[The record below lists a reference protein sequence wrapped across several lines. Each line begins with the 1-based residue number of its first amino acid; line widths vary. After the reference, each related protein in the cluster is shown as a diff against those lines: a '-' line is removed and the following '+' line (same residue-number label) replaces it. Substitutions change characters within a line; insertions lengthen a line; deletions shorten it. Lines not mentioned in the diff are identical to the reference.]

1 MNKLTKIVL
10 SFLMVITCI
19 NFSTVQ
25 AEDGEEVNYSEPTT
39 VETVSE
45 DPANEVEQ
53 EVAQEEPAVEEEATV
68 EEAPAEQPAEEA
80 ATVEEPQQEEVAPE
94 ASEEAQVEEATAT
107 PEEAASEETT
117 EAAEPQQE
125 ETTATPEAQQE
136 VQYPAFN
143 ATIEEQGVTLSASE
157 GVFPEG
163 TTVSA
168 TDKSNDDAVVNALE
182 ATISAANGENLQ
194 ATGFVAYDFSF
205 VDASG
210 NKVEPKGDVSVTYSN
225 ISTTIP
231 SSEVYRVYHVT
242 DDGNVEAVEDS
253 KVTVSDDQVTF
264 TANSFSSYAVVG
276 YNTIQAVVN
285 AEGTENSDANT
296 SEDNIALA
304 AKANI
309 SKTISKGE
317 TETLTATSRSVEYW
331 EVTSGKDVVSIVTS
345 NKGGYFQAAKAT
357 IKANKIGNATV
368 SNGKDTWDI
377 KVVAN
382 SYTVS
387 FDINGGDG
395 KTPSNVTVEEN
406 KIITLP
412 SGDAFSRSN
421 YELVGWSENINAIK
435 TYKKDGQYPIY
446 PCGDK
451 FEVTKNTKLYAV
463 WAQNSGEFQAKLAVA
478 VRTDGNTPGEPSINY
493 DDVYKYYVDNV
504 LEDNILKYISPAKTV
519 AGVAAVKTVLTDAFY
534 QMITDLNAANKDS
547 STKPYYDPDTQYIE
561 WYVVKYQDNDDTF
574 HVDGTIKNKNVVTL
588 SYDQNGATSGIL
600 PDSSTA
606 YVEDEKVITV
616 SKPGNLYDRNNPNS
630 WQGLKRSGYEFSGWN
645 TAADGKGTTYQPGDP
660 ITLSENITLYAQW
673 RAKEYTVKY
682 DTKGGNTINDA
693 TVNYNDVVALPTPTR
708 EDSNFLGW
716 TYNGTTVAANS
727 TYASIAGSEN
737 TTEIVLVA
745 QWENTAGGEAGY
757 FLSKQGAKWDK
768 DVDFDNPWTDSA
780 NKALKYRI
788 KQYFHYGDTFTVT
801 DAVPTA
807 DNASFIGWL
816 DKDRS
821 NNGAAIKHAGDTVTY
836 SYEKSKGKYSTYCLD
851 ALWAELKISGITDTY
866 DGNQKTTSNAIIDI
880 NKGSEL
886 DDEYKQQA
894 ESLIKPGE
902 VYYSTDQ
909 NKWRKDKPSFKD
921 AGTYTVYAKQ
931 DVTVGGVTTT
941 LKASA
946 LVVINP
952 RKVTLTSGSDSKT
965 YDGTPLTKNE
975 VTVGGE
981 KFAAGEGA
989 EYTVT
994 GSQTLVGTSDNE
1006 FTYKLN
1012 EGTSA
1017 DNYEIT
1023 PVEGK
1028 LEVKARTE
1036 KLSITVSAQDGTA
1049 TYDGN
1054 DHTVSGLKE
1063 TEFTVN
1069 GKKFTVEGLSA
1080 TVTGKNAGSYKNVV
1094 KGTATV
1100 KDEEKNDVTSQ
1111 FTVSTVDG
1119 SLEISKRKVTLT
1131 SGSDSKTYDGTPLT
1145 KNEVTV
1151 GGEKFAAGEG
1161 ATYTHF
1167 AKVIDVTGATGV
1179 ANTFNYTLL
1188 DGTNPDNYTIT
1199 KNEGKLKV
1207 NPYDK
1212 AITAKVSGTRA
1223 TYVYNGKQYSVAGF
1237 TVKFEKPDGTPDLS
1251 ETNVILKPNKTAK
1264 ASGTD
1269 VGEYAMKLKASDF
1282 EWKDANFS
1290 NVTISIAEDGL
1301 LKITPA
1307 SIDPTENTRFKVTG
1321 LRDVLY
1327 SGAKQ
1332 KQTPTIKDTT
1342 TNKDLVEGTDYTITC
1357 NTKDFTNAGTITY
1370 TLSGIGNYSGTREVS
1385 YKIKQRTVNLKSD
1398 TASKTYDGTALTR
1411 PDVTVT
1417 GDGFVKGEATAIAT
1431 GSVINVTATPVDNTI
1446 AVVPTE
1452 GSNYNVNNYDIHK
1465 DEGKLSITAAD
1476 ITPTDPEKPETTRF
1490 TVEKPADTTYNGTS
1504 QQQKPVVKDGKKVL
1518 VEDTD
1523 YTLEYPDNT
1532 TDANDK
1538 VEVIIHGIG
1547 NYTGT
1552 RTTSYAINR
1561 KAVTLTSA
1569 DDSKTYDGQP
1579 LTAES
1584 VTAEGFVERQGATYS
1599 GFATVTVVT
1608 PAAGVDNTFSYTL
1621 NEGTNAD
1628 NYEITQKFGKLIVN
1642 PVGTVTV
1649 TIVGNSDTVTYD
1661 GSVHEVK
1668 GYEVTNISDS
1678 LYSEADIKFDGNASV
1693 TRTEEGTSTM
1703 GITDKNFSNTNTNF
1717 GTVNFVVTD
1726 GSLTITAASIDP
1738 ELPDPTN
1745 PDNPTENTRFEV
1757 TGLTD
1762 VLYNGAEQ
1770 KQTPTITDTTT
1781 GKALV
1786 KDTDYTITCNTEDFT
1801 NAGTITYTLSG
1812 IGNYSGTRV
1821 VSYKIKQRVVN
1832 LKSDTASKT
1841 YDGTALTRPDVTVTG
1856 DGFVEGEAAAIAT
1869 GSVTYVS
1876 EGEVTNTIAVVSK
1889 KKSNY
1894 NANNYDIHKDEG
1906 KLSITA
1912 ADITPT
1918 DPENPDTTRF
1928 TVEKPADTTYNG
1940 NSQQQKPVVKD
1951 GEKVLVEG
1959 EDYTLTYPENTTDAN
1974 ANVEVTITGIGNYTG
1989 TRTTSYAINR
1999 KAVTL
2004 TSADGSKTYDGQPL
2018 TAESVTPEGFVEGQG
2033 ATYSGFATVI
2043 EVTETAVPNTFS
2055 YTLNEGTLESNYN
2068 ITANYGSLTITP
2080 KTIVP
2085 DGPETPEEKKTG
2097 IEATNPEGS
2106 KYDGTEHKNAP
2117 TVTDTKT
2124 GVTLTEGTDYTLTY
2138 SEDVTNAGT
2147 VTVTVT
2153 GKGNYTGEFNVT
2165 YEITKRDVVLT
2176 SATDSKK
2183 FDGTPLR
2190 NENVEVTGE
2199 GFAEGEG
2206 ATYSE
2211 FAEVTN
2217 VTDEA
2222 VANTFT
2228 YTLNENTLASNYNI
2242 TTELGTLT
2250 ITPKTI
2256 TPDQPGTPEEEKT
2269 GITVENPDDVKYD
2282 GKDHAEKPVIKDE
2295 KTGITLEE
2303 GKDYEIVYP
2312 EDIKN
2317 AGEIA
2322 ATVVGKGDYEGS
2334 FEIKFNILKRDVTFT
2349 SATDSK
2355 QYDGNALTN
2364 GSVEITG
2371 DGFIE
2376 GEGATFNV
2384 TGSITDVGSTNN
2396 AFTYAMNEGTNA
2408 DNYNVTVVEGTL
2420 TVSEQPVVPTPVTP
2434 TTPSNNTPAR
2444 TNNVPARAVT
2454 NPTTTTPAPEATVEP
2469 EKAET
2474 TPAPTAKPEKIK
2486 EEATPQAAP
2495 KGHWA
2500 LINLIAAMLS
2510 VVLAVVALLAKHAK
2524 DEDEDDEDK
2533 DDQVVAN
2540 ENEDDAENESTRHR
2554 RWKVIATIDAILAVV
2569 VFILTENISLPM
2581 VLVDKWT
2588 LLMVLF
2594 GLISIVS
2601 TYFARKWHE
2610 EDEDEDEESS
2620 QNA

>member
-53 EVAQEEPAVEEEATV
+53 EVAPEEPVVEEEATV

-80 ATVEEPQQEEVAPE
+80 TPVEEPQQEEVAPE
-94 ASEEAQVEEATAT
+94 ASEEAQVEEVNNA
-107 PEEAASEETT
+107 PE

-125 ETTATPEAQQE
+125 ETAAPEEPQEEAKEE

-157 GVFPEG
+157 GIFPQG

-168 TDKSNDDAVVNALE
+168 TDKSDDDAVVNALE

-242 DDGNVEAVEDS
+242 DDGNVEVVEDS
-253 KVTVSDDQVTF
+253 KVTVSDGQVTF

-276 YNTIQAVVN
+276 YNTIQVAVN
-285 AEGTENSDANT
+285 AEDTENSDANT

-304 AKANI
+304 ANI
-309 SKTISKGE
+309 NSKTITKGK
-317 TETLTATSRSVEYW
+317 TETLTATKKQKVTW
-331 EVTSGKDVVSIVTS
+331 KVTSDNDVVSISSSTKGS
-345 NKGGYFQAAKAT
+345 NWEYATAK

-368 SNGKDTWDI
+368 TNGIDTWNI
-377 KVVAN
+377 EVVAN

-387 FDINGGDG
+387 FNINGGNG
-395 KTPSNVTVEEN
+395 TTPSNVTFGEG

-421 YELVGWSENINAIK
+421 YELVGWSENSNAIK
-435 TYKKDGQYPIY
+435 TYENVGQYPIY
-446 PCGDK
+446 PCGEK
-451 FEVTKNTKLYAV
+451 FEVTKNTTLYAV
-463 WAQNSGEFQAKLAVA
+463 WAQNSGKFQAKLSVA

-493 DDVYKYYVDNV
+493 DEVYKYYVENV
-504 LEDNILKYISPAKTV
+504 TVDNILKYISPAKTV

-534 QMITDLNAANKDS
+534 QMITDKNAANKGS
-547 STKPYYDPDTQYIE
+547 STRPYYDPDTQYIE
-561 WYVVKYQDNDDTF
+561 WYVVKYQNNDNTF
-574 HVDGTIKNKNVVTL
+574 HVDGTIKDKNVVTL
-588 SYDQNGATSGIL
+588 SYDKNGATSGIL

-606 YVEDEKVITV
+606 YAQNNRVITV
-616 SKPGNLYDRNNPNS
+616 SQPGNLYDRRDPNS
-630 WQGLKRSGYEFSGWN
+630 WQELKKSGYDFSGWN
-645 TAADGKGTTYQPGDP
+645 TAADGTGTTYQPGET

-682 DTKGGNTINDA
+682 DTKGGNTIDNA

-716 TYNGTTVAANS
+716 TYNGATVAANS
-727 TYASIAGSEN
+727 TYASIAGNEN

-757 FLSKQGAKWDK
+757 FLSKQGATWNKA
-768 DVDFDNPWTDSA
+768 VDFINPWTDSA
-780 NKALKYRI
+780 NKGLKYRI
-788 KQYFHYGDTFTVT
+788 DQYFHYGDTFTVT
-801 DAVPTA
+801 DAVPVVE
-807 DNASFIGWL
+807 NASFIGWL
-816 DKDRS
+816 DKARS
-821 NNGAAIKHAGDTVTY
+821 DNEAAIKHAGDTVTY
-836 SYEKSKGKYSTYCLD
+836 SYRKSNGKYSTYCLD
-851 ALWAELKISGITDTY
+851 ALWAELKITGVTDTY
-866 DGNQKTTSNAIIDI
+866 DGNPKTTSNAVIDI

-894 ESLIKPGE
+894 DSLIKKGE
-902 VYYSTDQ
+902 LYYSTNQ
-909 NKWRKDKPSFKD
+909 NEWSKEKPSFTN

-946 LVVINP
+946 RVVIN
-952 RKVTLTSGSDSKT
+952 KAEVTLKSKDLSKE
-965 YDGTPLTKNE
+965 YDGTALVNGSTALE
-975 VTVGGE
+975 TETGWAE
-981 KFAAGEGA
+981 GEGA
-989 EYTVT
+989 DYTFT
-994 GSQTLVGTSDNE
+994 GSRTLVGSSANAFSYTLRSNTS
-1006 FTYKLN
+1006 K
-1012 EGTSA
+1012 

-1023 PVEGK
+1023 KTEG
-1028 LEVKARTE
+1028 
-1036 KLSITVSAQDGTA
+1036 
-1049 TYDGN
+1049 
-1054 DHTVSGLKE
+1054 
-1063 TEFTVN
+1063 
-1069 GKKFTVEGLSA
+1069 
-1080 TVTGKNAGSYKNVV
+1080 
-1094 KGTATV
+1094 
-1100 KDEEKNDVTSQ
+1100 
-1111 FTVSTVDG
+1111 
-1119 SLEISKRKVTLT
+1119 TLT
-1131 SGSDSKTYDGTPLT
+1131 
-1145 KNEVTV
+1145 
-1151 GGEKFAAGEG
+1151 
-1161 ATYTHF
+1161 
-1167 AKVIDVTGATGV
+1167 
-1179 ANTFNYTLL
+1179 
-1188 DGTNPDNYTIT
+1188 
-1199 KNEGKLKV
+1199 V
-1207 NPYDK
+1207 NPYDE
-1212 AITAKVSGTRA
+1212 AIIAKVSGTKA
-1223 TYVYNGKQYSVAGF
+1223 TYVYDGTTYSVSGF
-1237 TVKFEKPDGTPDLS
+1237 DVEFEKPNGTPDSLS
-1251 ETNVILKPNKTAK
+1251 KTSVVLKPNKTAK

-1269 VGEYAMKLKASDF
+1269 VGDYKMNLEASDF
-1282 EWKDANFS
+1282 EWNDANFS

-1307 SIDPTENTRFKVTG
+1307 SIDPEKPTENTRFEVTG
-1321 LRDVLY
+1321 LKDVLY
-1327 SGAKQ
+1327 NGAEQ

-1342 TNKDLVEGTDYTITC
+1342 TGKALVKDTDYTITC

-1370 TLSGIGNYSGTREVS
+1370 TLKGIGNYSGTREVS
-1385 YKIKQRTVNLKSD
+1385 YSIKKRTVNLKSD

-1411 PDVTVT
+1411 PGVTVT

-1431 GSVINVTATPVDNTI
+1431 GSVINVTATPVVNTI

-1452 GSNYNVNNYDIHK
+1452 GSKYNENNYVIQK
-1465 DEGKLSITAAD
+1465 DEG
-1476 ITPTDPEKPETTRF
+1476 E
-1490 TVEKPADTTYNGTS
+1490 
-1504 QQQKPVVKDGKKVL
+1504 
-1518 VEDTD
+1518 
-1523 YTLEYPDNT
+1523 
-1532 TDANDK
+1532 
-1538 VEVIIHGIG
+1538 
-1547 NYTGT
+1547 
-1552 RTTSYAINR
+1552 
-1561 KAVTLTSA
+1561 
-1569 DDSKTYDGQP
+1569 
-1579 LTAES
+1579 
-1584 VTAEGFVERQGATYS
+1584 
-1599 GFATVTVVT
+1599 
-1608 PAAGVDNTFSYTL
+1608 
-1621 NEGTNAD
+1621 
-1628 NYEITQKFGKLIVN
+1628 
-1642 PVGTVTV
+1642 
-1649 TIVGNSDTVTYD
+1649 
-1661 GSVHEVK
+1661 
-1668 GYEVTNISDS
+1668 
-1678 LYSEADIKFDGNASV
+1678 
-1693 TRTEEGTSTM
+1693 
-1703 GITDKNFSNTNTNF
+1703 
-1717 GTVNFVVTD
+1717 
-1726 GSLTITAASIDP
+1726 
-1738 ELPDPTN
+1738 
-1745 PDNPTENTRFEV
+1745 
-1757 TGLTD
+1757 
-1762 VLYNGAEQ
+1762 
-1770 KQTPTITDTTT
+1770 
-1781 GKALV
+1781 
-1786 KDTDYTITCNTEDFT
+1786 
-1801 NAGTITYTLSG
+1801 
-1812 IGNYSGTRV
+1812 
-1821 VSYKIKQRVVN
+1821 
-1832 LKSDTASKT
+1832 
-1841 YDGTALTRPDVTVTG
+1841 
-1856 DGFVEGEAAAIAT
+1856 
-1869 GSVTYVS
+1869 
-1876 EGEVTNTIAVVSK
+1876 
-1889 KKSNY
+1889 
-1894 NANNYDIHKDEG
+1894 
-1906 KLSITA
+1906 LSITA

-1940 NSQQQKPVVKD
+1940 TSQQQKPVVKD
-1951 GEKVLVEG
+1951 GEKALVEG

-1974 ANVEVTITGIGNYTG
+1974 ANVEVTITGIGNYAG

-2033 ATYSGFATVI
+2033 ATYGEFAKIT
-2043 EVTETAVPNTFS
+2043 EVTPAEGVDNTFS

-2068 ITANYGSLTITP
+2068 ITTNYGSLTITP

-2097 IEATNPEGS
+2097 IEVTNPEGS

-2183 FDGTPLR
+2183 YDGTALR
-2190 NENVEVTGE
+2190 NENVEVTGD

-2217 VTDEA
+2217 VTDGA

-2242 TTELGTLT
+2242 STEFGTLT

-2256 TPDQPGTPEEEKT
+2256 TPDQPETPEEEKT
-2269 GITVENPDDVKYD
+2269 GITVENPGDVKYD

-2295 KTGITLEE
+2295 KTGVTLEE

-2317 AGEIA
+2317 AGEIT

-2364 GSVEITG
+2364 GNVEITG

-2420 TVSEQPVVPTPVTP
+2420 TVSEQPVVPTTATP

-2444 TNNVPARAVT
+2444 TNNVPARVVT

-2524 DEDEDDEDK
+2524 DEDDEDK

-2540 ENEDDAENESTRHR
+2540 ENEDDENESTRHR

-2569 VFILTENISLPM
+2569 VFILTENLAHDM

>member
-53 EVAQEEPAVEEEATV
+53 EVAPEEPVVEEEATV

-80 ATVEEPQQEEVAPE
+80 TPVEEPQQEEVAPE
-94 ASEEAQVEEATAT
+94 ASEEAQVEEVNNA
-107 PEEAASEETT
+107 PE

-125 ETTATPEAQQE
+125 ETAAPEEPQEEAKEE

-157 GVFPEG
+157 GIFPQG

-168 TDKSNDDAVVNALE
+168 TDKSDDDAVVNALE

-242 DDGNVEAVEDS
+242 DDGNVEVVEDS
-253 KVTVSDDQVTF
+253 KVTVSDGQVTF

-276 YNTIQAVVN
+276 YNTIQVAVN
-285 AEGTENSDANT
+285 AEDTENSDANT

-304 AKANI
+304 ANI
-309 SKTISKGE
+309 NSKTITKGK
-317 TETLTATSRSVEYW
+317 TETLTATKKQKVTW
-331 EVTSGKDVVSIVTS
+331 KVTSDNDVVSISSSTKGS
-345 NKGGYFQAAKAT
+345 NWEYATAK

-368 SNGKDTWDI
+368 TNGIDTWNI
-377 KVVAN
+377 EVVAN

-387 FDINGGDG
+387 FNINGGNG
-395 KTPSNVTVEEN
+395 TTPSNVTFGEG

-421 YELVGWSENINAIK
+421 YELVGWSENSNAIK
-435 TYKKDGQYPIY
+435 TYENVGQYPIY
-446 PCGDK
+446 PCGEK
-451 FEVTKNTKLYAV
+451 FEVTKNTTLYAV
-463 WAQNSGEFQAKLAVA
+463 WAQNSGKFQAKLSVA

-493 DDVYKYYVDNV
+493 DEVYKYYVENV
-504 LEDNILKYISPAKTV
+504 TVDNILKYISPAKTV

-534 QMITDLNAANKDS
+534 QMITDKNAANKGS
-547 STKPYYDPDTQYIE
+547 STRPYYDPDTQYIE
-561 WYVVKYQDNDDTF
+561 WYVVKYQNNDNTF
-574 HVDGTIKNKNVVTL
+574 HVDGTIKDKNVVTL
-588 SYDQNGATSGIL
+588 SYDKNGATSGIL

-606 YVEDEKVITV
+606 YAQNNRVITV
-616 SKPGNLYDRNNPNS
+616 SQPGNLYDRRDPNS
-630 WQGLKRSGYEFSGWN
+630 WQELKKSGYDFSGWN
-645 TAADGKGTTYQPGDP
+645 TAADGTGTTYQPGET

-682 DTKGGNTINDA
+682 DTKGGNTIDNA

-716 TYNGTTVAANS
+716 TYNGATVAANS
-727 TYASIAGSEN
+727 TYASIAGNEN

-757 FLSKQGAKWDK
+757 FLSKQGATWNKA
-768 DVDFDNPWTDSA
+768 VDFINPWTDSA
-780 NKALKYRI
+780 NKGLKYRI
-788 KQYFHYGDTFTVT
+788 DQYFHYGDTFTVT
-801 DAVPTA
+801 DAVPVVE
-807 DNASFIGWL
+807 NASFIGWL
-816 DKDRS
+816 DKARS
-821 NNGAAIKHAGDTVTY
+821 DNEAAIKHAGDTVTY
-836 SYEKSKGKYSTYCLD
+836 SYRKSNGKYSTYCLD
-851 ALWAELKISGITDTY
+851 ALWAELKITGVTDTY
-866 DGNQKTTSNAIIDI
+866 DGNPKTTSNAVIDI

-894 ESLIKPGE
+894 DSLIKKGE
-902 VYYSTDQ
+902 LYYSTNQ
-909 NKWRKDKPSFKD
+909 NEWSKEKPSFTN

-946 LVVINP
+946 RVVIN
-952 RKVTLTSGSDSKT
+952 KAEVTLKSKDLSKE
-965 YDGTPLTKNE
+965 YDGTALVNGSTALE
-975 VTVGGE
+975 TETGWAE
-981 KFAAGEGA
+981 GEGA
-989 EYTVT
+989 DYTFT
-994 GSQTLVGTSDNE
+994 GSRTLVGSSANAFSYTLRSNTS
-1006 FTYKLN
+1006 K
-1012 EGTSA
+1012 

-1023 PVEGK
+1023 KTEG
-1028 LEVKARTE
+1028 
-1036 KLSITVSAQDGTA
+1036 
-1049 TYDGN
+1049 
-1054 DHTVSGLKE
+1054 
-1063 TEFTVN
+1063 
-1069 GKKFTVEGLSA
+1069 
-1080 TVTGKNAGSYKNVV
+1080 
-1094 KGTATV
+1094 
-1100 KDEEKNDVTSQ
+1100 
-1111 FTVSTVDG
+1111 
-1119 SLEISKRKVTLT
+1119 TLT
-1131 SGSDSKTYDGTPLT
+1131 
-1145 KNEVTV
+1145 
-1151 GGEKFAAGEG
+1151 
-1161 ATYTHF
+1161 
-1167 AKVIDVTGATGV
+1167 
-1179 ANTFNYTLL
+1179 
-1188 DGTNPDNYTIT
+1188 
-1199 KNEGKLKV
+1199 V
-1207 NPYDK
+1207 NPYDE
-1212 AITAKVSGTRA
+1212 AIIAKVSGTKA
-1223 TYVYNGKQYSVAGF
+1223 TYVYDGTTYSVSGF
-1237 TVKFEKPDGTPDLS
+1237 DVEFEKPNGTPDSLS
-1251 ETNVILKPNKTAK
+1251 KTSVVLKPNKTAK

-1269 VGEYAMKLKASDF
+1269 VGDYKMNLEASDF
-1282 EWKDANFS
+1282 EWNDANFS

-1307 SIDPTENTRFKVTG
+1307 SIDPEKPTENTRFEVTG
-1321 LRDVLY
+1321 LKDVLY
-1327 SGAKQ
+1327 NGAEQ

-1342 TNKDLVEGTDYTITC
+1342 TGKALVKDTDYTITC

-1370 TLSGIGNYSGTREVS
+1370 TLKGIGNYSGTREVS
-1385 YKIKQRTVNLKSD
+1385 YSIKKRTVNLKSD

-1411 PDVTVT
+1411 PGVTVT

-1431 GSVINVTATPVDNTI
+1431 GSVINVTATPVVNTI

-1452 GSNYNVNNYDIHK
+1452 GSKYNENNYVIQK
-1465 DEGKLSITAAD
+1465 DEG
-1476 ITPTDPEKPETTRF
+1476 E
-1490 TVEKPADTTYNGTS
+1490 
-1504 QQQKPVVKDGKKVL
+1504 
-1518 VEDTD
+1518 
-1523 YTLEYPDNT
+1523 
-1532 TDANDK
+1532 
-1538 VEVIIHGIG
+1538 
-1547 NYTGT
+1547 
-1552 RTTSYAINR
+1552 
-1561 KAVTLTSA
+1561 
-1569 DDSKTYDGQP
+1569 
-1579 LTAES
+1579 
-1584 VTAEGFVERQGATYS
+1584 
-1599 GFATVTVVT
+1599 
-1608 PAAGVDNTFSYTL
+1608 
-1621 NEGTNAD
+1621 
-1628 NYEITQKFGKLIVN
+1628 
-1642 PVGTVTV
+1642 
-1649 TIVGNSDTVTYD
+1649 
-1661 GSVHEVK
+1661 
-1668 GYEVTNISDS
+1668 
-1678 LYSEADIKFDGNASV
+1678 
-1693 TRTEEGTSTM
+1693 
-1703 GITDKNFSNTNTNF
+1703 
-1717 GTVNFVVTD
+1717 
-1726 GSLTITAASIDP
+1726 
-1738 ELPDPTN
+1738 
-1745 PDNPTENTRFEV
+1745 
-1757 TGLTD
+1757 
-1762 VLYNGAEQ
+1762 
-1770 KQTPTITDTTT
+1770 
-1781 GKALV
+1781 
-1786 KDTDYTITCNTEDFT
+1786 
-1801 NAGTITYTLSG
+1801 
-1812 IGNYSGTRV
+1812 
-1821 VSYKIKQRVVN
+1821 
-1832 LKSDTASKT
+1832 
-1841 YDGTALTRPDVTVTG
+1841 
-1856 DGFVEGEAAAIAT
+1856 
-1869 GSVTYVS
+1869 
-1876 EGEVTNTIAVVSK
+1876 
-1889 KKSNY
+1889 
-1894 NANNYDIHKDEG
+1894 
-1906 KLSITA
+1906 LSITA

-1940 NSQQQKPVVKD
+1940 TSQQQKPVVKD
-1951 GEKVLVEG
+1951 GEKALVEG

-1974 ANVEVTITGIGNYTG
+1974 ANVEVTITGIGNYAG

-2033 ATYSGFATVI
+2033 ATYGEFAKIT
-2043 EVTETAVPNTFS
+2043 EVTPAEGVDNTFS

-2068 ITANYGSLTITP
+2068 ITTNYGSLTITP

-2097 IEATNPEGS
+2097 IEVTNPEGS

-2183 FDGTPLR
+2183 YDGTALR
-2190 NENVEVTGE
+2190 NENVEVTGD

-2217 VTDEA
+2217 VTDGA

-2242 TTELGTLT
+2242 STEFGTLT

-2256 TPDQPGTPEEEKT
+2256 TPDQPETPEEEKT
-2269 GITVENPDDVKYD
+2269 GITVENPGDVKYD

-2295 KTGITLEE
+2295 KTGVTLEE

-2317 AGEIA
+2317 AGEIT

-2364 GSVEITG
+2364 GNVEITG

-2420 TVSEQPVVPTPVTP
+2420 TVSEQPVVPTTATP

-2444 TNNVPARAVT
+2444 TNNVPARVVT

-2524 DEDEDDEDK
+2524 DEDDEDK

-2540 ENEDDAENESTRHR
+2540 ENEDDENESTRHR

-2569 VFILTENISLPM
+2569 VFILTENLAHDM

-2588 LLMVLF
+2588 VLMVLF
-2594 GLISIVS
+2594 GLISIIS

>member
-1 MNKLTKIVL
+1 MGTMNKLTKIVL

-53 EVAQEEPAVEEEATV
+53 EVAPEEPAVEEEATV
-68 EEAPAEQPAEEA
+68 EEAPAEQPTEEA
-80 ATVEEPQQEEVAPE
+80 TPVEEPQQEEVAPE
-94 ASEEAQVEEATAT
+94 ASEEAQVEEVNNA
-107 PEEAASEETT
+107 PE

-125 ETTATPEAQQE
+125 ETAAPEEPQEEAKEE

-157 GVFPEG
+157 GVFPQG

-168 TDKSNDDAVVNALE
+168 TDKSDDDTVVNALE

-242 DDGNVEAVEDS
+242 DEGNVEAVEDS
-253 KVTVSDDQVTF
+253 KVTVSDGQVTF

-276 YNTIQAVVN
+276 YNTIQAAVN

-304 AKANI
+304 ANII
-309 SKTISKGE
+309 SKTITKGK
-317 TETLTATSRSVEYW
+317 TETLKATKSGSVDYW
-331 EVTSGKDVVSIVTS
+331 KVTSGEDVVSIVTS
-345 NKGGYFQAAKAT
+345 NKGGWRQTAKAT
-357 IKANKIGNATV
+357 IQANKIGNATV
-368 SNGKDTWDI
+368 TNGIDTWNI
-377 KVVAN
+377 KVVPN

-387 FDINGGDG
+387 FNINGGDG
-395 KTPSNVTVEEN
+395 TTPSNVTVEES

-421 YELVGWSENINAIK
+421 YELVGWSENSNAIK
-435 TYKKDGQYPIY
+435 TYENIGQYPIY
-446 PCGDK
+446 PCGEK
-451 FEVTKNTKLYAV
+451 FEVTKNTTLYAV
-463 WAQNSGEFQAKLAVA
+463 WAQNSGKFEAKLSVA

-493 DDVYKYYVDNV
+493 DEVYKYYVENV
-504 LEDNILKYISPAKTV
+504 TVDNILKYISPAKTV

-534 QMITDLNAANKDS
+534 QMITAKNAENKGS
-547 STKPYYDPDTQYIE
+547 STKPYYDPGTQYIE
-561 WYVVKYQDNDDTF
+561 WYVVKYQNNDNTF
-574 HVDGTIKNKNVVTL
+574 HVDGTIKDKNVVTL
-588 SYDQNGATSGIL
+588 SYEKNGATSGIL

-606 YVEDEKVITV
+606 YVQDNKVITV
-616 SKPGNLYDRNNPNS
+616 SQPGNFYDPHNSDS

-645 TAADGKGTTYQPGDP
+645 TAADGTGTAYQPGET
-660 ITLSENITLYAQW
+660 ITLRENITLYAQW

-682 DTKGGNTINDA
+682 NTNGGNTINDA

-708 EDSNFLGW
+708 EDSQFSGW
-716 TYNGTTVAANS
+716 TYNGKTVAANS

-757 FLSKQGAKWDK
+757 FLSKKGAQWDK
-768 DVDFDNPWTDSA
+768 EVDFDNPWTDSA
-780 NKALKYRI
+780 NADLKYRI

-801 DAVPTA
+801 DAVPQV

-816 DKDRS
+816 DKARS
-821 NNGAAIKHAGDTVTY
+821 NNEAAIKHAGDTVTY
-836 SYEKSKGKYSTYCLD
+836 SYRKSNGKYSTYCLD
-851 ALWAELKISGITDTY
+851 ALWAELKITGVTDTY
-866 DGNQKTTSNAIIDI
+866 DGNPKTTSNAVIDI

-894 ESLIKPGE
+894 DSLIKKGE
-902 VYYSTDQ
+902 LYYSTNQ
-909 NKWRKDKPSFKD
+909 NEWSKEKPSFTN

-946 LVVINP
+946 RVVIN
-952 RKVTLTSGSDSKT
+952 KAEVTLKSKDLSKE
-965 YDGTPLTKNE
+965 YDGTALVNGSTALE
-975 VTVGGE
+975 TETGWAE
-981 KFAAGEGA
+981 GEGA
-989 EYTVT
+989 DYTFT
-994 GSQTLVGTSDNE
+994 GSRTLVGSSANAFSYTLRSNTS
-1006 FTYKLN
+1006 K
-1012 EGTSA
+1012 

-1023 PVEGK
+1023 KTEGTLTVTNRDAK
-1028 LEVKARTE
+1028 YEITVKANSTE
-1036 KLSITVSAQDGTA
+1036 V
-1049 TYDGN
+1049 TYDGQE
-1054 DHTVSGLKE
+1054 HEAAGFEE

-1069 GKKFTVEGLSA
+1069 NQKYTVSGLETDSPKKKDAGKYTNNITGTPS
-1080 TVTGKNAGSYKNVV
+1080 VTD
-1094 KGTATV
+1094 
-1100 KDEEKNDVTSQ
+1100 KDGNDVTAQ
-1111 FTVSTVDG
+1111 FKVNTVNG
-1119 SLEISKRKVTLT
+1119 SLTIKKRSVTLK
-1131 SGSDSKTYDGTPLT
+1131 SKDLSKEYDGTALVNGST
-1145 KNEVTV
+1145 ALETET
-1151 GGEKFAAGEG
+1151 GWAEGEG
-1161 ATYTHF
+1161 ADYTF
-1167 AKVIDVTGATGV
+1167 TGSRTLVGSS
-1179 ANTFNYTLL
+1179 ANAFSYTLRSN
-1188 DGTNPDNYTIT
+1188 TSKDNYEIT
-1199 KNEGKLKV
+1199 KTEGTLTV
-1207 NPYDK
+1207 NPYDE
-1212 AITAKVSGTRA
+1212 AIIAKVSGTKA
-1223 TYVYNGKQYSVAGF
+1223 TYVYDGTTYSVSGF
-1237 TVKFEKPDGTPDLS
+1237 DVEFEKPNGTPDSLS
-1251 ETNVILKPNKTAK
+1251 KTSVVLKPNKTAK

-1269 VGEYAMKLKASDF
+1269 VGDYKMNLEASDF
-1282 EWKDANFS
+1282 EWNDANFS

-1307 SIDPTENTRFKVTG
+1307 SIDPEKPTENTRFEVTG
-1321 LRDVLY
+1321 LKDVLY
-1327 SGAKQ
+1327 NGAEQ

-1342 TNKDLVEGTDYTITC
+1342 TGKALVKDTDYTITC

-1370 TLSGIGNYSGTREVS
+1370 TLKGIGNYSGTREVS
-1385 YKIKQRTVNLKSD
+1385 YSIKKRTVNLKSD

-1411 PDVTVT
+1411 PGVTVT

-1431 GSVINVTATPVDNTI
+1431 GSVINVTATPVVNTI

-1452 GSNYNVNNYDIHK
+1452 GSKYNENNYVIQK
-1465 DEGKLSITAAD
+1465 DEG
-1476 ITPTDPEKPETTRF
+1476 
-1490 TVEKPADTTYNGTS
+1490 
-1504 QQQKPVVKDGKKVL
+1504 
-1518 VEDTD
+1518 
-1523 YTLEYPDNT
+1523 
-1532 TDANDK
+1532 
-1538 VEVIIHGIG
+1538 
-1547 NYTGT
+1547 
-1552 RTTSYAINR
+1552 
-1561 KAVTLTSA
+1561 
-1569 DDSKTYDGQP
+1569 
-1579 LTAES
+1579 
-1584 VTAEGFVERQGATYS
+1584 
-1599 GFATVTVVT
+1599 
-1608 PAAGVDNTFSYTL
+1608 
-1621 NEGTNAD
+1621 
-1628 NYEITQKFGKLIVN
+1628 
-1642 PVGTVTV
+1642 
-1649 TIVGNSDTVTYD
+1649 
-1661 GSVHEVK
+1661 
-1668 GYEVTNISDS
+1668 
-1678 LYSEADIKFDGNASV
+1678 
-1693 TRTEEGTSTM
+1693 
-1703 GITDKNFSNTNTNF
+1703 
-1717 GTVNFVVTD
+1717 
-1726 GSLTITAASIDP
+1726 
-1738 ELPDPTN
+1738 ELP
-1745 PDNPTENTRFEV
+1745 
-1757 TGLTD
+1757 
-1762 VLYNGAEQ
+1762 
-1770 KQTPTITDTTT
+1770 
-1781 GKALV
+1781 
-1786 KDTDYTITCNTEDFT
+1786 
-1801 NAGTITYTLSG
+1801 
-1812 IGNYSGTRV
+1812 
-1821 VSYKIKQRVVN
+1821 
-1832 LKSDTASKT
+1832 
-1841 YDGTALTRPDVTVTG
+1841 
-1856 DGFVEGEAAAIAT
+1856 
-1869 GSVTYVS
+1869 
-1876 EGEVTNTIAVVSK
+1876 
-1889 KKSNY
+1889 
-1894 NANNYDIHKDEG
+1894 
-1906 KLSITA
+1906 ITA

-1940 NSQQQKPVVKD
+1940 ASQQQKPVVKD

-1959 EDYTLTYPENTTDAN
+1959 TDYKLEYPENTTDAN

-2004 TSADGSKTYDGQPL
+2004 TSADGSKTYDGKPL
-2018 TAESVTPEGFVEGQG
+2018 TAESVTAEGFVEGQG
-2033 ATYSGFATVI
+2033 ATYSEFAKIT
-2043 EVTETAVPNTFS
+2043 EVTTAEGVDNTFS

-2068 ITANYGSLTITP
+2068 ITTNYGSLTITP

-2097 IEATNPEGS
+2097 IEVTNPEGS

-2183 FDGTPLR
+2183 YDGTALR
-2190 NENVEVTGE
+2190 NENVEVTGD

-2217 VTDEA
+2217 VTDGA

-2242 TTELGTLT
+2242 STEFGTLT

-2256 TPDQPGTPEEEKT
+2256 TPDQPETPEEEKT
-2269 GITVENPDDVKYD
+2269 GITVENPGDVKYD

-2295 KTGITLEE
+2295 KTGVTLEE
-2303 GKDYEIVYP
+2303 GKDYEILYP

-2317 AGEIA
+2317 AGEIT

-2334 FEIKFNILKRDVTFT
+2334 FEIKYNILKRDVTFT

-2364 GSVEITG
+2364 GNVEITG

-2396 AFTYAMNEGTNA
+2396 TFTYAMNEGTNA

-2420 TVSEQPVVPTPVTP
+2420 TVSEQPVVPTPATP

-2454 NPTTTTPAPEATVEP
+2454 QPTTTTPALEATVEP

-2486 EEATPQAAP
+2486 EEATPQASP

-2540 ENEDDAENESTRHR
+2540 ENEDDDENESTRHR